1 MGTIIW
7 RFLSSPANWSGMV
20 VALLVL
26 GARIGGL
33 LGSMWLPL
41 VLGGYVA
48 GYWLGKS
55 VFGTPKLVITDLDA
69 LDAALIQHE
78 KPEGIDLALSTMR
91 QILIQNQEERFSGN
105 QQRKVIALIDAISL
119 LHQEWSASSAHLSIE
134 DAFVAKRLALEY
146 LPETIRGYL
155 AIPARFTASKVLA
168 SNKTAAQ
175 LFDDAV
181 DEMQAKVEQLQFDL
195 AAKDADAFVNHAG
208 FLNQKFSKK
217 FDPTGRDTKVERLEA
232 APSLYVP
239 QPLPQAQKV
248 ESRPSSEST
257 PQPPPLPPPLPPVAH

>member
-1 MGTIIW
+1 M
-7 RFLSSPANWSGMV
+7 A

-33 LGSMWLPL
+33 LGAMWLPL
-41 VLGGYVA
+41 VAGGYVA

-55 VFGTPKLVITDLDA
+55 IFGTPKLVVTDLDA
-69 LDAALIQHE
+69 LDAALTQHG

-91 QILIQNQEERFSGN
+91 QIIIQNQEERFSGN
-105 QQRKVIALIDAISL
+105 QQRKVVALLDAIGL
-119 LHQEWSASSAHLSIE
+119 LHREWSASSAHLSIE

-175 LFDDAV
+175 LFDASI
-181 DEMQAKVEQLQFDL
+181 DEMQDKVEQLQFDL

-208 FLNQKFSKK
+208 FLNQKFGKK
-217 FDPTGRDTKVERLEA
+217 FDPAGRGSDAPRLEA
-232 APSLYVP
+232 APCLIVP
-239 QPLPQAQKV
+239 QPLPQEQKAPV
-248 ESRPSSEST
+248 RSANE
-257 PQPPPLPPPLPPVAH
+257 PPPLPPQSH

>member
-1 MGTIIW
+1 M
-7 RFLSSPANWSGMV
+7 A
-20 VALLVL
+20 VALIVL
-26 GARIGGL
+26 GARIGGF
-33 LGSMWLPL
+33 LGTMWLPL

-55 VFGTPKLVITDLDA
+55 IFGTPKLVVTDLDA
-69 LDAALIQHE
+69 LDTALTQNE

-155 AIPARFTASKVLA
+155 VIPARFTASKVLA

-248 ESRPSSEST
+248 EARLTEPT
-257 PQPPPLPPPLPPVAH
+257 PQPPPQPPPLPPAAR